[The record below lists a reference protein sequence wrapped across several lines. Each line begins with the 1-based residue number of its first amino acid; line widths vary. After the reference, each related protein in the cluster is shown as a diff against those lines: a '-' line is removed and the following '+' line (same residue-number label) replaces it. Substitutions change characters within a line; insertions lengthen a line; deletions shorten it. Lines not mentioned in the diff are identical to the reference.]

1 MESTIKS
8 VLYTLDKIEIH
19 GRKNID
25 QMLGCMQA
33 LEGLLQKIAE
43 QKAAP
48 VDANSESTK

>member
-33 LEGLLQKIAE
+33 LEGLLQTIAAK
-43 QKAAP
+43 KAAP